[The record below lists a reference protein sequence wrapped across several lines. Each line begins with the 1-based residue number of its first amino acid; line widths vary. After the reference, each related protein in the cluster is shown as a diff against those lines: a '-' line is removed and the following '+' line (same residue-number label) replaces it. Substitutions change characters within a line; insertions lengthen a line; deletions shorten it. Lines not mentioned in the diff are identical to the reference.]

1 MKRDKLLFLLFP
13 KLKKEREEDS
23 VNVKKVTAISSD
35 TEDPAVII
43 RVVVFACP
51 FLGSC
56 WCERPE
62 SNLLVKK
69 SNIQIV

>member
-13 KLKKEREEDS
+13 KLKKEREKDA

-35 TEDPAVII
+35 TEI

-51 FLGSC
+51 VLGSC